1 VDLTPFF
8 PMHKKALLACVLLSV
23 AGLALAEGG
32 SCPPGYYPVGG
43 QGASGCAPIPEY
55 GASDGAINKREAI
68 QPVWEMQWG
77 AIAVDFAMGKF
88 GIGNAKRTKD
98 EAENMAL
105 DECKKEGGSGCEI
118 DLTYYNQCGAIAWG
132 ASDART
138 FRAES
143 KEIAS
148 IHAIEACSKQTVD
161 CKIYYADC
169 SFPARV
175 R

>member
-1 VDLTPFF
+1 V
-8 PMHKKALLACVLLSV
+8 KEKIVLASLILCCC
-23 AGLALAEGG
+23 GLARAEGG
-32 SCPPGYYPVGG
+32 SCPDGYYPVGG
-43 QGASGCAPIPEY
+43 QGASGCAPIPGYSDSESNSEPQ
-55 GASDGAINKREAI
+55 ASPI
-68 QPVWEMQWG
+68 WEMRWG

-88 GIGNAKRTKD
+88 GVGNARRTRD
-98 EAENMAL
+98 EAESMAL

-148 IHAIEACSKQTVD
+148 THAIEACNKQTAD

>member
-1 VDLTPFF
+1 MMKEKIVFAFLI
-8 PMHKKALLACVLLSV
+8 LSAC
-23 AGLALAEGG
+23 GLARAEGG
-32 SCPPGYYPVGG
+32 SCPAGYYPVGG
-43 QGASGCAPIPEY
+43 QGASGCAPIPGY
-55 GASDGAINKREAI
+55 SDSEGNSES
-68 QPVWEMQWG
+68 QDSPVWETRWG

-88 GIGNAKRTKD
+88 GIGNARRTKD
-98 EAENMAL
+98 EAESMAL
-105 DECKKEGGSGCEI
+105 DECKKEGGADCDI

-132 ASDART
+132 ASGAIT
-138 FRAES
+138 FRAET

-148 IHAIEACSKQTVD
+148 GYAIEACSKQTKN

>member
-1 VDLTPFF
+1 MKLVCSLGLFF
-8 PMHKKALLACVLLSV
+8 LSICGP
-23 AGLALAEGG
+23 AYAEGG
-32 SCPPGYYPVGG
+32 SCPDGYYSIGG

-55 GASDGAINKREAI
+55 GASDGTINEREAI
-68 QPVWEMQWG
+68 QPVWETRWG

-88 GIGNAKRTKD
+88 GVGRTKD

-143 KEIAS
+143 K
-148 IHAIEACSKQTVD
+148 KLLLYMQL
-161 CKIYYADC
+161 K
-169 SFPARV
+169 RV
-175 R
+175 VSRQ